1 MKVGGE
7 KMSQFWKLAIICSVG
22 SICVVLGVILNL
34 PVAMQLALL
43 VVGLVLSI
51 WGLVSIIRYM
61 LAENKKDDV

>member
-1 MKVGGE
+1 
-7 KMSQFWKLAIICSVG
+7 MSQFWKLAIICSVG